1 MKQEERMEGIT
12 LKDLLSKMEPM
23 NATDIHLQAGCPVAY
38 RIKGEIE
45 KQYDLPVLNEEQLRN
60 IIFSVLSEKDKK
72 TFEEKGTIDTAI
84 SIHGIGRFRMSV
96 FLQRS
101 SIALAARRIS
111 NKIPDF
117 ESLHLPE
124 AAKKITDFPNGLV
137 LVTGPTGCGKSSTLA
152 AIINGINKI
161 RKCHIMC
168 IEDPI
173 EYLYKNELAI
183 INQRE
188 IGIDVGSFKEALKY
202 VVRQDP
208 DVILVGEIRDRDTV
222 EFALQAS
229 ETGHLVF
236 GTLHSSNVSQT
247 IGRILNFF
255 PHSEHPSIRR
265 ALAAH
270 LKAVMSQMLLPSC
283 KEGILLVP
291 AVELMF
297 MNSTIAR
304 LIVEEQDSKIV
315 KAIRAGR
322 TEGMQDFEQSLH
334 YLITEGFITKEVGLE
349 HAENPQSLDMK
360 LRGISL
366 TEEGGII
373 S

>member
-1 MKQEERMEGIT
+1 MEELHLKNLLEVME
-12 LKDLLSKMEPM
+12 SM
-23 NATDIHLQAGCPVAY
+23 NASDLHLQAGSPVAY

-45 KQYDLPVLNEEQLRN
+45 KQHHLPVMTEEQLRQM
-60 IIFSVLSEKDKK
+60 IFEVLTEKDRKS
-72 TFEEKGTIDTAI
+72 FEEMGTIDTAI
-84 SIHGIGRFRMSV
+84 SFPGIGRFRMSV
-96 FLQRS
+96 FLQRG

-117 ESLHLPE
+117 ETLHLPE
-124 AAKKITDFPNGLV
+124 ASKNITSFPNGLV

-152 AIINGINKI
+152 AIINGINKV
-161 RKCHIMC
+161 RRCHIMC

-173 EYLYKNELAI
+173 EYLYKNEAAI

-188 IGIDVGSFKEALKY
+188 IGIDVPSFKDALKY

-208 DVILVGEIRDRDTV
+208 DVILVGEIRDRETV
-222 EFALQAS
+222 DFALQAA
-229 ETGHLVF
+229 ETGHLVL

-247 IGRILNFF
+247 IGRLLNFY
-255 PHSEHPSIRR
+255 PHSEHPSVRR
-265 ALAAH
+265 SLATH

-297 MNSTIAR
+297 MNSTISR
-304 LIVEEQDSKIV
+304 LIVEEQDEKIL

-322 TEGMQDFEQSLH
+322 TEGMQDFEQSLY
-334 YLITEGFITKEVGLE
+334 YLITNGFITREVGLE

-373 S
+373 T

>member
-1 MKQEERMEGIT
+1 MDQAITNEINLKQ
-12 LKDLLSKMEPM
+12 LLSVMESI
-23 NATDIHLQAGCPVAY
+23 NASDIHLQAGSHIAY

-45 KQYDLPVLNEEQLRN
+45 KQTNYPPVTEAQLRQ
-60 IIFSVLSEKDKK
+60 IIYEVLTERDKK
-72 TFEEKGTIDTAI
+72 IFEEKGTLDTAI
-84 SIHGIGRFRMSV
+84 SFPGIGRFRMSV
-96 FLQRS
+96 FLQRG

-117 ESLHLPE
+117 EFLHLPE
-124 AAKKITDFPNGLV
+124 AAKNITNFPNGLV

-188 IGIDVGSFKEALKY
+188 IGIDVPSFKEALKY

-222 EFALQAS
+222 DFALQSA

-247 IGRILNFF
+247 INRILNFY
-255 PHSEHPSIRR
+255 PHSEHPSVRR
-265 ALAAH
+265 ALAGH

-283 KEGILLVP
+283 KEGILMVP

-297 MNSTIAR
+297 MNSTVAR
-304 LIVEEQDSKIV
+304 LIIEEQESKIV
-315 KAIRAGR
+315 KAIRAAR
-322 TEGMQDFEQSLH
+322 TEGMQDFEQSL
-334 YLITEGFITKEVGLE
+334 YDLITNGFITKEVGLE
-349 HAENPQSLDMK
+349 HAENPHSLDMK

-366 TEEGGII
+366 TEEGGIV
-373 S
+373 

>member
-1 MKQEERMEGIT
+1 MDGMR
-12 LKDLLSKMEPM
+12 LKDLLAVMESM
-23 NATDIHLQAGCPVAY
+23 NASDIHLQAGSPVAY

-45 KQYDLPVLNEEQLRN
+45 KQYDLPIMTEEQLRDM
-60 IIFSVLSEKDKK
+60 IFEVLTEKDKK
-72 TFEEKGTIDTAI
+72 AFEEMGTVDTAI
-84 SIHGIGRFRMSV
+84 SFPGIGRFRMSI
-96 FLQRS
+96 FLQRGS
-101 SIALAARRIS
+101 VALAARRIS

-117 ESLHLPE
+117 EILHLPE
-124 AAKKITDFPNGLV
+124 ASKKITNFPNGLV

-152 AIINGINKI
+152 AIINGINKV

-173 EYLYKNELAI
+173 EYLYKNELAV

-188 IGIDVGSFKEALKY
+188 IGIDVPSFKDALKY

-208 DVILVGEIRDRDTV
+208 DVILVGEIRDKETV
-222 EFALQAS
+222 EFALQAA

-236 GTLHSSNVSQT
+236 GTLHSTNVSQT
-247 IGRILNFF
+247 IGRLLNFF
-255 PHSEHPSIRR
+255 THPEHPSVRR
-265 ALAAH
+265 AIASH

-283 KEGILLVP
+283 KEGVLLVP

-297 MNSTIAR
+297 MNSTISR
-304 LIVEEQDSKIV
+304 LIVEEQDEKII

-334 YLITEGFITKEVGLE
+334 FLITNGFITREVGLE

>member
-1 MKQEERMEGIT
+1 
-12 LKDLLSKMEPM
+12 
-23 NATDIHLQAGCPVAY
+23 
-38 RIKGEIE
+38 
-45 KQYDLPVLNEEQLRN
+45 
-60 IIFSVLSEKDKK
+60 
-72 TFEEKGTIDTAI
+72 
-84 SIHGIGRFRMSV
+84 
-96 FLQRS
+96 
-101 SIALAARRIS
+101 
-111 NKIPDF
+111 
-117 ESLHLPE
+117 
-124 AAKKITDFPNGLV
+124 
-137 LVTGPTGCGKSSTLA
+137 
-152 AIINGINKI
+152 
-161 RKCHIMC
+161 MC

-183 INQRE
+183 VNQRE
-188 IGIDVGSFKEALKY
+188 IGIDVPSFKDALKY

-208 DVILVGEIRDRDTV
+208 DVILVGEIRDKETV
-222 EFALQAS
+222 EFALQAA

-255 PHSEHPSIRR
+255 PHAEHPSVRR
-265 ALAAH
+265 AIASH
-270 LKAVMSQMLLPSC
+270 MKAVMSQMLLPSC

-297 MNSTIAR
+297 MNSTISR
-304 LIVEEQDSKIV
+304 LIVEEQDEKIV

-334 YLITEGFITKEVGLE
+334 FLITNGFITREIGLE

>member
-1 MKQEERMEGIT
+1 MQEMH
-12 LKDLLSKMEPM
+12 LKDLLMVMESM
-23 NATDIHLQAGCPVAY
+23 NASDIHLQAGSPVAY
-38 RIKGEIE
+38 RINGEIE
-45 KQYDLPVLNEEQLRN
+45 KQETVLNEEQLRKL
-60 IIFSVLSEKDKK
+60 IFEVLSERDKK
-72 TFEEKGTIDTAI
+72 NFEERGTLDTAI
-84 SIHGIGRFRMSV
+84 SFSGIGRFRMSV
-96 FLQRS
+96 FLQRGT
-101 SIALAARRIS
+101 IAMAARRIS
-111 NKIPDF
+111 NKIPNF
-117 ESLHLPE
+117 ETLHLPE
-124 AAKKITDFPNGLV
+124 STKNITSFPNGLI

-161 RKCHIMC
+161 RRCHILC

-188 IGIDVGSFKEALKY
+188 IGIDVPSFKEALRY
-202 VVRQDP
+202 AVRQDP
-208 DVILVGEIRDRDTV
+208 DVILVGEVRDKDTI
-222 EFALQAS
+222 EFALQAA

-236 GTLHSSNVSQT
+236 GTLHSANVSQT
-247 IGRILNFF
+247 IGRILNFY
-255 PHSEHPSIRR
+255 PHSEHPSVRR
-265 ALAAH
+265 SMATH
-270 LKAVMSQMLLPSC
+270 IKAIMSQMLLPSC
-283 KEGILLVP
+283 KEGLHLVP

-297 MNSTIAR
+297 TNSTISR
-304 LIVEEQDSKIV
+304 LIIEEQDAKII

-349 HAENPQSLDMK
+349 HADNPQSLDMK

>member
-1 MKQEERMEGIT
+1 LDALH
-12 LKDLLSKMEPM
+12 LKELLSVMESM
-23 NATDIHLQAGCPVAY
+23 NASDIHLQAGSPVAY
-38 RIKGEIE
+38 RIKGEIV
-45 KQYDLPVLNEEQLRN
+45 KQENIPAMNEEQLRTM
-60 IIFSVLSEKDKK
+60 IFEILSEKDKK
-72 TFEEKGTIDTAI
+72 TFEERGTLDTAI
-84 SIHGIGRFRMSV
+84 SFSGIGRFRMSV
-96 FLQRS
+96 FLQRG

-117 ESLHLPE
+117 DFLHLPE
-124 AAKKITDFPNGLV
+124 ATKNITSFPNGLV

-152 AIINGINKI
+152 AIINGIN
-161 RKCHIMC
+161 RVRRCHIMC

-173 EYLYKNELAI
+173 EYLYRNELTI

-188 IGIDVGSFKEALKY
+188 IGIDVPSFKEALRY

-208 DVILVGEIRDRDTV
+208 DVILVGEIRDRDTI
-222 EFALQAS
+222 EFALQAA

-247 IGRILNFF
+247 ISRILNFF
-255 PHSEHPSIRR
+255 PHSEHPAIRR
-265 ALAAH
+265 AIASH
-270 LKAVMSQMLLPSC
+270 LKAVMSQMLLPCC
-283 KEGILLVP
+283 KEGIHLVP

-297 MNSTIAR
+297 MNSTISR
-304 LIVEEQDSKIV
+304 LIVEEQDAKIV

-322 TEGMQDFEQSLH
+322 TEGMRDFEQSLH
-334 YLITEGFITKEVGLE
+334 YLITEGFITREVGLE
-349 HAENPQSLDMK
+349 HADNPQSLDMK